1 MRTGASF
8 RPPGAATLPTSRR
21 AGILPRVSADP
32 LLTLREYR
40 QLAPWN
46 LRDLAA
52 TSAAI
57 LERSRVRPVSA
68 TAAAAPTE
76 RTIRFYVTRGL
87 LHPPEGRGPS
97 ATYSYRH
104 LLQLLSIKLR
114 QMEGAA
120 LSQIARELQDST
132 GDVLERRIAVTLGDR
147 LPAPADLGVADAGR
161 AFHASNAADQAP
173 AGDAWRRITV
183 DAGVEVLVRAVH
195 PLGRVAS
202 SELAAAFRTVVDR
215 LGARRRPPA

>member
-1 MRTGASF
+1 MPTLRNAS
-8 RPPGAATLPTSRR
+8 
-21 AGILPRVSADP
+21 ILPRVSADP

-57 LERSRVRPVSA
+57 LERARVRPVSA
-68 TAAAAPTE
+68 TAAAAPSE

-87 LHPPEGRGPS
+87 LHPPDGKGPA

-114 QMEGAA
+114 QMEGAT
-120 LSQIARELQDST
+120 LSQIERELADAT

-147 LPAPADLGVADAGR
+147 LPAPDDLGVADAGR
-161 AFHASNAADQAP
+161 AFHASAAADHSV
-173 AGDAWRRITV
+173 GVDAWRRITV
-183 DAGVEVLVRAVH
+183 DAGVEVLVRTVH
-195 PLGRVAS
+195 PLGRVPPA
-202 SELAAAFRTVVDR
+202 EVAAALRAVVDR
-215 LGARRRPPA
+215 LGARRPAS